1 MSEAAPTSWRSRAV
15 RLVGNAVAV
24 AGIVFV
30 ALTVRRHLAAL
41 PPLQLSPSLSVSIA
55 LGVVANVV
63 AMVLGAWT
71 WRTLLAAAGAPIS
84 WRSSFSIVGRANLAK
99 YLPCNVFHIVGRAGL
114 AASEEGLKLPL
125 VLATM
130 TIETLMIIAIAVALG
145 APAAVSQ
152 LDALRAMVPAG
163 PWLLLGALG
172 LAVALVVV
180 VAVVLRRR
188 RVVVG
193 SVALAK
199 VAAADVVT
207 CVLLGSSVYAFLATA
222 FPTTTMPWSICV
234 SGFSLAWVLGFVTPG
249 APGGVGV
256 REAIFLLLAAHS
268 TTVEH
273 PTLAAAFSAAI
284 AATVVVGRLQSV
296 VADVIVFVVAR
307 AMAPAPPQGRVATI
321 K

>member
-1 MSEAAPTSWRSRAV
+1 MSDAATTSWRSRAV
-15 RLVGNAVAV
+15 RWIGNVLAV

-30 ALTVRRHLAAL
+30 AITVRRHLGAL
-41 PPLQLSPSLSVSIA
+41 PSLQLSPALVVA
-55 LGVVANVV
+55 LGLGTVANIV
-63 AMVLGAWT
+63 ALLLGAWT
-71 WRTLLAAAGAPIS
+71 WRTLLAAAGATIS
-84 WRSSFSIVGRANLAK
+84 WRSAFSIVGRANLAK
-99 YLPCNVFHIVGRAGL
+99 YLPGNVFHIVGRAGM

-125 VLATM
+125 VLGTM
-130 TIETLMIIAIAVALG
+130 TIETLMIIAIATALG

-152 LDALRAMVPAG
+152 LDALRALLPSG
-163 PWLLLGALG
+163 PGLLVGALVI
-172 LAVALVVV
+172 AAALVVV

-188 RVVVG
+188 QLVVSG
-193 SVALAK
+193 LALAK

-207 CVLLGSSVYAFLATA
+207 CVLLGSAVHVLLTTA
-222 FPTTTMPWSICV
+222 FPTMAMPWSTCV

-256 REAIFLLLAAHS
+256 REGVFLLLAAHGATS
-268 TTVEH
+268 GD
-273 PTLAAAFSAAI
+273 PSQAAAFSAAI

-307 AMAPAPPQGRVATI
+307 LMAPAPQGRVATI